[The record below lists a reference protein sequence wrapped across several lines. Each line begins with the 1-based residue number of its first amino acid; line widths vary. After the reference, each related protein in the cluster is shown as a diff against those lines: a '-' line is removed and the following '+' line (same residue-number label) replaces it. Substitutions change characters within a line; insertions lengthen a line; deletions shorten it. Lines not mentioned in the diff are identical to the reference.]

1 MMVILVGCGIKNSLV
16 YIFII
21 KINSTMNKE
30 ALEKIFYFLEAKEE
44 HNVPFMWK
52 HINNI
57 PLTEEELNIKGNLD
71 LRLSRITS
79 LPKGLKVDGDLNL
92 GYTILTSLPEG
103 LEVGGNLFLTISK
116 ITSLPKGLKVGGN
129 LYWAADTLKDYKAW
143 EIRNMVKPGGFIKG
157 KIIKR

>member
-1 MMVILVGCGIKNSLV
+1 MEKEQLKR
-16 YIFII
+16 IF
-21 KINSTMNKE
+21 E
-30 ALEKIFYFLEAKEE
+30 FLEEKGE
-44 HNVPFMWK
+44 HKTPLLWK
-52 HINNI
+52 WQNGE

-143 EIRNMVKPGGFIKG
+143 EIRNMVKPGGYING
-157 KIIKR
+157 TIKR

>member
-1 MMVILVGCGIKNSLV
+1 ME
-16 YIFII
+16 
-21 KINSTMNKE
+21 KE
-30 ALEKIFYFLEAKEE
+30 ALKRIFEFPEEKGE
-44 HNVPFMWK
+44 HKTPLFWK
-52 HINNI
+52 WENGE

-103 LEVGGNLFLTISK
+103 LEVGGHLFLTISK

-129 LYWAADTLKDYKAW
+129 L
-143 EIRNMVKPGGFIKG
+143 
-157 KIIKR
+157 